1 MIKSTTNLIAGAIVG
16 IGIVMALLFW
26 PMIVG
31 ICGAISGYGFALLF
45 PGTATALNDLLGVQY
60 GYQSGAMLG
69 FVTGVFTA
77 RGK

>member
-1 MIKSTTNLIAGAIVG
+1 MRKLSANAIAGGLVSLT
-16 IGIVMALLFW
+16 VVLALLFW

-45 PGTATALNDLLGVQY
+45 PGTARALNALLGTDY
-60 GYQSGAMLG
+60 AYQSGALLG
-69 FVTGVFTA
+69 FVTGIFTA